1 MPVLSLKAAIPPLAA
16 KLSNLSQALA
26 SSPSTSSASMSATA
40 SLAAS
45 LPPIPIH
52 PLLVARLA
60 ENLTAAEQINSALGT
75 NVASST
81 SASQL
86 RMSLQSL
93 STHLNLLMAP
103 IQIPPVQLV
112 SLLNLTSTLASIAQ
126 FQSSFGIN
134 LMAPTASAQ
143 IRAALQAR
151 LAAPAA
157 PASTISASAAARL
170 SAYSQLAAAAQVAGG
185 PSNLIPSLQ
194 AMASLQLPQ
203 PSSLMMSQLS
213 TLLTL
218 QQMSSQIQSVL
229 GLNPLA
235 ANLSATVRTALQPL
249 PALVESLTA
258 NLSVTSAAST
268 APVSAS
274 AAAQIS
280 ALASMN
286 LRALA
291 SLKIPNLAPLKL
303 VAQFAA
309 TFPVTSTSRC
319 GPDCPV
325 SF

>member
-1 MPVLSLKAAIPPLAA
+1 M
-16 KLSNLSQALA
+16 
-26 SSPSTSSASMSATA
+26 SSTA

-52 PLLVARLA
+52 LSLVASLA
-60 ENLTAAEQINSALGT
+60 ANLTAAEQISSTLGV
-75 NVASST
+75 NVASGS
-81 SASQL
+81 SASQV

-93 STHLNLLMAP
+93 SMHLNMVMAQ
-103 IQIPPVQLV
+103 IEIPPLQLV
-112 SLLNLTSTLASIAQ
+112 ALLNLSSTLASISQ
-126 FQSSFGIN
+126 FQSSCGIN
-134 LMAPTASAQ
+134 LLAPTASAQ

-151 LAAPAA
+151 LAAPA
-157 PASTISASAAARL
+157 STLSASATARL
-170 SAYSQLAAAAQVAGG
+170 SAYSQLAAAAQAAGG

-194 AMASLQLPQ
+194 MMASLQLPQ
-203 PSSLMMSQLS
+203 PSPLLMSQLS

-235 ANLSATVRTALQPL
+235 MNLSASVRLALQPL
-249 PALVESLTA
+249 PPLVESLTA
-258 NLSVTSAAST
+258 SLAASSPSA
-268 APVSAS
+268 APVSTT

-291 SLKIPNLAPLKL
+291 SLRIPNLAPLKL

-319 GPDCPV
+319 GPGCPI

>member
-1 MPVLSLKAAIPPLAA
+1 MPVISLKAAIPPLAL
-16 KLSNLSQALA
+16 KLSSLSQALA
-26 SSPSTSSASMSATA
+26 SSASTSSASMSATA

-60 ENLTAAEQINSALGT
+60 ENLTASAQINSALGA

-93 STHLNLLMAP
+93 SMHLNMVMAQ
-103 IQIPPVQLV
+103 IQIPPQQLV
-112 SLLNLTSTLASIAQ
+112 AMLNLSSTLASISQ

-134 LMAPTASAQ
+134 LIAPTASAQ

-170 SAYSQLAAAAQVAGG
+170 SAYAQLAAAAQAAGG

-194 AMASLQLPQ
+194 LMASLQLPQ
-203 PSSLMMSQLS
+203 PSSLLMSQLS

-218 QQMSSQIQSVL
+218 QQMSSQIQGVL

-235 ANLSATVRTALQPL
+235 ANLSATVRAALQPL
-249 PALVESLTA
+249 PPLAESLTA
-258 NLSVTSAAST
+258 NLSAASAAST

-280 ALASMN
+280 AMASMN

-309 TFPVTSTSRC
+309 TFPVTSNSRC